1 MRHSFL
7 TATMLFCSLTIASA
21 QSDDQ
26 PQKLSGTVI
35 GTELAVDYGS
45 NQPTTTK
52 NTRENAFDGDL
63 DTYFATY
70 ERSYTWVGLDLGQ
83 PCVIS
88 RIGWAPAF
96 RNNGGSRIVLGVF
109 EGANSPDFMDALPLY
124 MITEPGTFTQMEYA
138 DVNCSKGF
146 RYVRYV
152 SPPDM
157 RCNIGELEFYGR
169 PGEGTDSVLYR
180 ITNLPTV
187 SIHTENG
194 VIPYDKI
201 HQINSLITII
211 SDKGKELQC
220 DSGTIRQRG
229 NGSNTFPK
237 HPFRIKFNKKQHVLD
252 APAKAKKWTL
262 INNYGDKT
270 LMRNM
275 IAFEM
280 SRRMNMEYTPYIQSV
295 DVLLNGEYQGNYQL
309 CDQVDVR
316 KKRVNVEEMTPEDNH
331 EPEVTGGYLIEI
343 DARASSEPSWFMSD
357 MGNPVTLHY
366 PDDDEITPE
375 QYAYINNFFNTME
388 KQWETYLD
396 QESFLRHF
404 LIGELS
410 GNTDTYYSVFMY
422 KHRDND
428 TLYTGPVWDFDLAF
442 ENDRRTYPINGK
454 SSYIYRSGG
463 SYTGKM
469 KTFVDNIVLNNEAA
483 KARLLEIWEEARQG
497 YINREYLFNYIDE
510 QEKYLQQAQELNF
523 KRWPVMNE
531 LVHQNPV
538 IWGSYEAE
546 VQNVRRFIEER
557 LEWMDNKLGYTYV
570 PSGITNTDIDIAQSC
585 QIYNLSGQPCG
596 DNLHA
601 LPKGIYII
609 KQGRNTR
616 KVQIR

>member
-124 MITEPGTFTQMEYA
+124 MITEPGTFRKMEYA

-237 HPFRIKFNKKQHVLD
+237 HPFRIKFNKKQRVLD

-442 ENDRRTYPINGK
+442 ENDRRTYPVNGK

-469 KTFVDNIVLNNEAA
+469 KTFVDNIVLNNKAA

-510 QEKYLQQAQELNF
+510 QEEYLQQTQELNF

>member
-124 MITEPGTFTQMEYA
+124 MITEPGTFRQMEYA

-375 QYAYINNFFNTME
+375 QYAYINNVFNTME

-510 QEKYLQQAQELNF
+510 QEEYLQQAQELNF

-596 DNLHA
+596 DTLHA